1 MRTTLLPTFLFL
13 VVLLVCVGCGSGST
27 PFVPTDPGP
36 DDEPAPPA
44 GTSTEW
50 VLVEPEPG
58 EDIDEIA
65 EETGATVLGPVPG
78 TPYYRVSLPA
88 GMSLAQFMHQLDDD
102 VRVVGSDPD
111 LGLSSP
117 EGDGST
123 LPAGGLLLASMIPD
137 QSEVLR
143 IGGDAAR
150 LRATGRDVRVAV
162 LDTGILPHEFLAG
175 HVLPEGWDFVDG
187 DPDPLDEPDGLD
199 NDGDGLVDEGHG
211 HGTFVASL
219 VLAVAPD
226 AMILPFRVLDSDAI
240 GSSSM
245 LAAAITL
252 AADRGAHVINLSV
265 SMEDRAKVIQDAVQ
279 SARARGVY
287 VIASAGNTGVDDVN
301 FPSAFSQA
309 FSVTAVDAF
318 DVRAPFASYG
328 SEIDLS
334 APGVDLLGAYPSES
348 GTARWSGTSFSAAL
362 VSGAYAL
369 LRELDPAAQP
379 QDLLQRLEDTSVPLG
394 PTNPEIGGELGEGR
408 IDVGAATAP

>member
-1 MRTTLLPTFLFL
+1 MKTTTLLT
-13 VVLLVCVGCGSGST
+13 LLLLLLACAGCGGGSS
-27 PFVPTDPGP
+27 PMLPDESEH

-44 GTSTEW
+44 GTSSEW
-50 VLVEPEPG
+50 VLVEPQSD
-58 EDIDEIA
+58 EDIEEIA
-65 EETGATVLGPVPG
+65 EELGATVLGPVPG
-78 TPYYRVSLPA
+78 TPYYRVSVPA
-88 GMSLAQFMHQLDDD
+88 GMSMMQFVHRLEGDA
-102 VRVVGSDPD
+102 RVVGSDPD

-123 LPAGGLLLASMIPD
+123 LPAGGLLLASMIPV
-137 QSEVLR
+137 QPEVLR

-162 LDTGILPHEFLAG
+162 LDTGILPHEFLEG

-187 DPDPLDEPDGLD
+187 DSDPLDEPDGQD

-240 GSSSM
+240 GSSST

-265 SMEDRAKVIQDAVQ
+265 SMDDRTKVIQDAVQ

-318 DVRAPFASYG
+318 DVRATFASYG

-334 APGVDLLGAYPSES
+334 APGVDLLGAYPSET

-369 LRELDPAAQP
+369 LRELDPAAEP
-379 QDLLQRLEDTSVPLG
+379 QDLLKRLEDTSVPLE
-394 PTNPEIGGELGEGR
+394 PSNPEIGGELGEGR